1 MKMKNLAVLT
11 SGGDSPGMNACIRAI
26 VRSANH
32 KKINVYGIQYGYNG
46 LINNEFKILSPSDV
60 GNTIHIGG
68 TILKSARSDEFRT
81 KKGREKAYNN
91 LQKNNIDGL
100 IVLGGDGSLTGASV
114 FNKEFN
120 FNIIGIPCTID
131 NDIFGTDYSI
141 GFATARETVVNS
153 IDKIRDTASSHER
166 IFIVEVMG
174 RESGNL
180 ALEAGVASGAELIL
194 IPENK
199 NSMEEVIKKIQELN
213 IMKKSLIIVY
223 AEGCKFGSLNEL
235 SNEINKKIDNSN
247 VRVSILG
254 HIQRGGIPSPSD
266 RILASTLG
274 YESINAITSG
284 LTNKMVGIINQEPTL
299 IDLNNAIST
308 KKKVNLSLSKISDII
323 SKY

>member
-1 MKMKNLAVLT
+1 
-11 SGGDSPGMNACIRAI
+11 
-26 VRSANH
+26 
-32 KKINVYGIQYGYNG
+32 
-46 LINNEFKILSPSDV
+46 
-60 GNTIHIGG
+60 
-68 TILKSARSDEFRT
+68 
-81 KKGREKAYNN
+81 
-91 LQKNNIDGL
+91 
-100 IVLGGDGSLTGASV
+100 
-114 FNKEFN
+114 
-120 FNIIGIPCTID
+120 
-131 NDIFGTDYSI
+131 
-141 GFATARETVVNS
+141 
-153 IDKIRDTASSHER
+153 
-166 IFIVEVMG
+166 MG

-266 RILASTLG
+266 RILASILG
-274 YESINAITSG
+274 YESINAIISG
-284 LTNKMVGIINQEPTL
+284 ITNKMVGIINQEPTL

-323 SKY
+323 SRY

>member
-1 MKMKNLAVLT
+1 
-11 SGGDSPGMNACIRAI
+11 MN
-26 VRSANH
+26 
-32 KKINVYGIQYGYNG
+32 K
-46 LINNEFKILSPSDV
+46 EFKILSPSDV

-81 KKGREKAYNN
+81 KKGRKKAYNN
-91 LQKNNIDGL
+91 LQLNNIDGL

-223 AEGCKFGSLNEL
+223 AEGCKFGSLNKL

-266 RILASTLG
+266 RILATTLG

-284 LTNKMVGIINQEPTL
+284 LTNKMVGIINQKPTL